1 VSRILKSLIFA
12 VPLLVALAPQ
22 ASAQTPAT
30 TGGAAGTSLASP
42 YGALALPTT
51 TAATPAGGSATG
63 TTSGTSATGSTS
75 GGGGGSNAAG
85 TGGSTTSG
93 RTASAGSSGTATTAR
108 PSSVPSWLLCPP
120 TGAGGLVPF
129 VTGTDLS
136 CAP

>member
-1 VSRILKSLIFA
+1 MSRILKSLIF
-12 VPLLVALAPQ
+12 VSPLLVALMPPA
-22 ASAQTPAT
+22 AAQTTAT
-30 TGGAAGTSLASP
+30 TPGVAGTSLATP
-42 YGALALPTT
+42 YGAVILPTT
-51 TAATPAGGSATG
+51 TATTAATA

-93 RTASAGSSGTATTAR
+93 TTRSAGSSGTGTTGR
-108 PSSVPSWLLCPP
+108 SSSVPSWLLCPP
-120 TGAGGLVPF
+120 TGAGGLAPF